1 MLSRNFTARRIALC
15 LLVGCFV
22 WLAPAPQ
29 HTTNTVQ
36 AKALT
41 QTGCE
46 NFEIGPPQQ
55 VVPAGFKIEF
65 TRDLNNDGWLDL
77 GVVDTNAQLAIWYG
91 ETGGLSFRQTEPLMA
106 AQPVTI
112 DDFDGDG
119 YQDLLTPQGLWR
131 NGNER
136 FFALTAAA
144 PEQSTTLATGD
155 FNSDGKADL
164 VTTEAGSLRIRLSNG
179 DGSFTSLAA
188 VPWSR
193 EIKSVA
199 VADFNRD
206 NKLDL
211 FITGVPASATTRP
224 SEDFGFWVSVNFG
237 DGRGG
242 FTFAQRFADFSP
254 VDQVAAA
261 DFNNDGAADV
271 VFHSRNDQGNTPYYI
286 NDGSGNFPENLRGSF
301 GDNRLFGEGSFSLGD
316 FNGDQKVDVLRTE
329 LYLGSTAILLN
340 NYPNFVRKVYF
351 GGLTAT
357 GDLNR
362 DGRTD
367 FISSLGVHLS
377 RCTPAPQKRL
387 AAASAASYATTMAH
401 GSIASIF
408 EANLASAATTAR
420 TVPLP
425 FELAGTAVLVERDG
439 VQSFARL
446 LFVSPTQINF
456 IVPDRVPRFSG
467 VISPG
472 PATVKVLHANNEVSF
487 GDITLTTVA
496 PGLFAANGNGRDV
509 AAAQV
514 LRVRG
519 TTQTYENI
527 ARFDAVLNRFVPV
540 PIDVS
545 RTDEEVYLV
554 LYGTGLPQ
562 ASCLSN
568 GQCFFTGMSL
578 TAGCTSLSLRYVGRQ
593 GSLAGLDQ
601 INALLPP
608 SLARTGL
615 LNVIFLNGNNSPSN
629 TVQIEI
635 R

>member
-1 MLSRNFTARRIALC
+1 MLSRNFPAR
-15 LLVGCFV
+15 LLVLCGLIGCFLG
-22 WLAPAPQ
+22 LASTRQPVAD
-29 HTTNTVQ
+29 TVQ
-36 AKALT
+36 AKALA

-65 TRDLNNDGWLDL
+65 MRDLNNDGWLDL
-77 GVVDTNAQLAIWYG
+77 GVVDTDARLAIWYG
-91 ETGGLSFRQTEPLMA
+91 ETGGLSFRQTEPLMK
-106 AQPVTI
+106 AQTVTI

-119 YQDLLTPQGLWR
+119 FQDLLTPQGLWR

-155 FNSDGKADL
+155 FNGDGRADL
-164 VTTEAGSLRIRLSNG
+164 ATHEAGNLRIRLSNG
-179 DGSFTSLAA
+179 DGSFTALSP

-193 EIKSVA
+193 TIKSVA

-211 FITGVPASATTRP
+211 FITGVPNSVTKFP
-224 SEDFGFWVSVNFG
+224 SEDYEFWVSVNFG

-242 FTFAQRFADFSP
+242 FTYAQRMADFP
-254 VDQVAAA
+254 PIDKVAVA
-261 DFNNDGAADV
+261 DFNNDGAMDV

-286 NDGSGNFPENLRGSF
+286 NDGSGNFPENLRGSLGHNF
-301 GDNRLFGEGSFSLGD
+301 NYGEGSFSLGD
-316 FNGDQKVDVLRTE
+316 FNGDQKIDALRSE
-329 LYLGSTAILLN
+329 DYLGGTAVLLN
-340 NYPNFVRKVYF
+340 NYPNFVRKVYAPA
-351 GGLTAT
+351 LTVA
-357 GDLNR
+357 GDVNR
-362 DGRTD
+362 DGRAD
-367 FISSLGVHLS
+367 LVSGLGIHLS
-377 RCTPAPQKRL
+377 RCTPVPQKRL
-387 AAASAASYATTMAH
+387 AATSAASYTTTMAH

-408 EANLASAATTAR
+408 GANLASVTTVAR

-425 FELAGTAVLVERDG
+425 YELAGTAVLVQRDG

-456 IVPDRVPRFSG
+456 IVPDKIRYFSG
-467 VISPG
+467 VN
-472 PATVKVLHANNEVSF
+472 ATVKVLHANNEVSF
-487 GDITLTTVA
+487 GDITLADTSA
-496 PGLFAANGNGRDV
+496 GLFAANGNGRDV

-514 LRVRG
+514 LRVKG
-519 TTQTYENI
+519 TTQTYENV
-527 ARFDAVLNRFVPV
+527 ASFSTALNRFVPV

-562 ASCLSN
+562 AACLSN

-578 TAGCTSLSLRYVGRQ
+578 TAGGTSLPLRYVGRQ
-593 GSLAGLDQ
+593 GSFAGLDQ
-601 INALLPP
+601 INALLSPA
-608 SLARTGL
+608 LARAGL

-635 R
+635 K